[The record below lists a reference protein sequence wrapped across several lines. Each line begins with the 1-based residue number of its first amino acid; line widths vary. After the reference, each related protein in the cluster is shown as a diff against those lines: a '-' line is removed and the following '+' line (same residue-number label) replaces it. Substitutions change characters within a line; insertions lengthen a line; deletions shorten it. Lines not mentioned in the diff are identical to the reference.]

1 MMDADFIACLPRVMV
16 TDGDRG
22 RKKHVITRCDTL
34 KGVVWLFIHVKKSR
48 LKSRQLQISG
58 SPQDRARVS
67 KRTRQMF
74 RAEVRFRQ
82 SFGILIRALRKMEHC
97 QFRPLF
103 KERYDALYTI

>member
-22 RKKHVITRCDTL
+22 RKKHVITRCDTS

-74 RAEVRFRQ
+74 RAEVRFLQ
-82 SFGILIRALRKMEHC
+82 SSVILISTLGQMEDR
-97 QFRPLF
+97 QFGPLF
-103 KERYDALYTI
+103 K